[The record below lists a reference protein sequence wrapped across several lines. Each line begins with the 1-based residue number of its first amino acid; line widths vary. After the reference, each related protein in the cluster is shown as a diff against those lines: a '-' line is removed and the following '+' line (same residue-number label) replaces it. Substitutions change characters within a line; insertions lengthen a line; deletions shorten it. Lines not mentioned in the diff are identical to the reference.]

1 MLSINR
7 LRVASRVAALSSRER
22 DMAQF
27 HSGDEQYGRSVPFEL
42 PKGERPPSRLLAG
55 IYRAVGLAAVANELE
70 ISKVD
75 LDPELVKA
83 VERGAL
89 YLRRLEVRPSLT
101 LGDADGP
108 VSFSR
113 HVRPAAP
120 APASPATPPARPSP
134 RPA

>member
-1 MLSINR
+1 
-7 LRVASRVAALSSRER
+7 
-22 DMAQF
+22 MAQF
-27 HSGDEQYGRSVPFEL
+27 HSGDEHSGRRVSSEL
-42 PKGERPPSRLLAG
+42 SKDDRRPSRLLAG

-70 ISKVD
+70 ISKVG

-83 VERGAL
+83 VERGAH
-89 YLRRLEVRPSLT
+89 YLRRVEVRPSLI

-113 HVRPAAP
+113 HLRPAAP